1 MESTHLDYSV
11 YAKRAHAIACATAIC
26 QIEVGAE
33 PVLIDGRRW
42 LDLRPMLD
50 AREYRSHWLDKNLAH
65 IEFALRFELIERH
78 ATDRNLVRINSP
90 KAYIVAA
97 GGQE

>member
-1 MESTHLDYSV
+1 MESTHLEYSV

-50 AREYRSHWLDKNLAH
+50 AREYSSRWLDKNLMH

-78 ATDRNLVRINSP
+78 ATERSLVRINSP

-97 GGQE
+97 GGQG